1 MGLKKHEYVVKD
13 FDLKLPS
20 VYARIT
26 NVYIGLEGNIN
37 AIFEI
42 QQERKQIGEIS
53 ALETIMFETIIDKS
67 APIHEQIYNAAK
79 APGGP
84 FEGWEDDIVD

>member
-42 QQERKQIGEIS
+42 
-53 ALETIMFETIIDKS
+53 
-67 APIHEQIYNAAK
+67 
-79 APGGP
+79 
-84 FEGWEDDIVD
+84 